1 MHALRVAHSD
11 ALWNTADSHGISN
24 EVDKIGR
31 RGRGDHEI
39 GMRVSR
45 PSLKTERYNLAR
57 RAKPLQDAILDDGEI
72 RREQLEKNE
81 IDLWET
87 SGTN

>member
-1 MHALRVAHSD
+1 
-11 ALWNTADSHGISN
+11 
-24 EVDKIGR
+24 
-31 RGRGDHEI
+31 
-39 GMRVSR
+39 MRVSR

-81 IDLWET
+81 IDL
-87 SGTN
+87 